1 MAANKWNIKLLEP
14 SLSPWEPKK
23 EPSKQIAVL
32 MSGGVDSSVTAYLL
46 KEQGWDVLGI
56 TMKIPVSCNTNSRGC
71 CGADA
76 AFVCGELNIPHY
88 FVDVTGPFEELI
100 IKQFRQSYARG
111 ETPNPCVD
119 CNTFLK
125 FSLLW
130 DFLEE
135 TFGISYLATGHYAKV
150 SRTWHGLPARENTA
164 KMAVPRQTRLSRAK
178 DKTKDQSYFIYG
190 IPKEKLGRFVLP
202 LGELKK
208 DEVHSTAA
216 QLNLSVAD
224 KPESMELCFAGE
236 GNYRLAL
243 DSVEANS
250 PGDITDMQGNK
261 ISRHRGIAHYTL
273 GQRQGI
279 GYAGGKPLYVGK
291 IDAGTNTIALGT
303 REEVSARTVRANR
316 INALIPEELVTDRQF
331 FGKIR
336 SYGVPQPCKL
346 IDIGLRRALVSAE
359 SEAEAGQSS
368 RETDMTVEFDRPQF
382 APCPG
387 QRLVL
392 YNSNDNIVAGGT
404 ISAEV
409 SAQT

>member
-1 MAANKWNIKLLEP
+1 MTIDKWNIKLLGP
-14 SLSPWEPKK
+14 SGGTAFQAVNTGRMPVPQDC
-23 EPSKQIAVL
+23 SKSVSVL

-46 KEQGWDVLGI
+46 KEHGWDVLGI
-56 TMKIPVSCNTNSRGC
+56 TMKIPISCNTNKRGC

-88 FVDVTGPFEELI
+88 FVDITYAFGELI

-119 CNTFLK
+119 CNTLLK

-135 TFGISYLATGHYAKV
+135 TFGISYLATGHYARV
-150 SRTWHGLPARENTA
+150 SKADNR
-164 KMAVPRQTRLSRAK
+164 TRLGRAK

-190 IPKEKLGRFVLP
+190 IAREKLERFILP
-202 LGELKK
+202 LGELSK
-208 DEVHSTAA
+208 DEVRSTAG

-224 KPESMELCFAGE
+224 KSESMELCFAGE
-236 GNYRLAL
+236 GDYRLVL
-243 DSVEANS
+243 DDVEADRQ
-250 PGDITDMQGNK
+250 GDITDMQGNRIGTHK
-261 ISRHRGIAHYTL
+261 GIANYTL

-291 IDAGTNTIALGT
+291 IDAAANTIALGT
-303 REEVSARTVRANR
+303 REEVSTHTVRANR
-316 INALIPEELVTDRQF
+316 INTLIPEELVPGGKF
-331 FGKIR
+331 LGKIR
-336 SYGVPQPCKL
+336 SYGDPKPCTL
-346 IDIGLRRALVSAE
+346 IDIGENNITA
-359 SEAEAGQSS
+359 
-368 RETDMTVEFDRPQF
+368 DFDLPQF

-392 YNSNDNIVAGGT
+392 YNNSDNIVVGGT
-404 ISAEV
+404 ISA
-409 SAQT
+409 QK